1 MFLFS
6 CNTKLKNKDLKAGFT
21 LIELMITITIVT
33 LVTGIVMANYSSFNS
48 VVLLKSQAYELA
60 LDLRS
65 AQVYGVS
72 VGGTT
77 NSFRGAYGIYFDV
90 ANGNQ
95 NQYVLFQDQSGGV
108 TRQYDAGEEIGD
120 IYTIDSRF
128 EIFDICTPN
137 RGAEDCSADQAS
149 VAFQRPDFDAHI
161 WTNTVPAGD
170 SQIDIKLRS
179 SSNAERERV
188 VTVYSSGQISVQ

>member
-95 NQYVLFQDQSGGV
+95 NQYHGNNQRNFAHAHEINNFIFKEHGISLKCSV
-108 TRQYDAGEEIGD
+108 T
-120 IYTIDSRF
+120 
-128 EIFDICTPN
+128 
-137 RGAEDCSADQAS
+137 
-149 VAFQRPDFDAHI
+149 
-161 WTNTVPAGD
+161 
-170 SQIDIKLRS
+170 
-179 SSNAERERV
+179 
-188 VTVYSSGQISVQ
+188 